1 MIVSNAKIALAAL
14 LVVWSCAST
23 PAVAADDRDDHVERY
38 DDATVVERAYTAD
51 DVAIAL
57 REQGF
62 ETWDDID
69 WDDGVWKIDD
79 ARRVDGR
86 EYDLKLDPVT
96 LAVVWSDR
104 D

>member
-1 MIVSNAKIALAAL
+1 MRLLLRAAPLAAL
-14 LVVWSCAST
+14 
-23 PAVAADDRDDHVERY
+23 AVALGLASLAASAADY
-38 DDATVVERAYTAD
+38 DDALEDGAVARPYTQH

-62 ETWDDID
+62 ITWDDID

-86 EYDLKLDPVT
+86 EYDLKLDPGT